1 MTAVFRV
8 NTLVIPSQV
17 TPIPKCP
24 RAIFGFR
31 SLLPDST
38 IVNFSGS
45 GVDEDLSYP
54 FSNCLDYRDN
64 TKYSPTSEL
73 TVEIEFRQS
82 SATAIDYFGIAVHN
96 GSDVGFTGKFE
107 VQVLGSWVKVADI
120 ATPTNNGTVMGYFDE
135 KNSSRQR
142 LTLNYTGKLYIG
154 TIYVGKSWEM
164 KSTPDKGFIPGRS
177 NSIDEVQGFNT
188 KSEQFVIGRK
198 MEKGNET
205 KGSFSNV
212 DFSIINSEYLDFM
225 NHVQSP
231 KPMFFKWNS
240 DIEDNFFGMQKGKLT
255 PPSYS
260 NSNRGTIS
268 FNLIGRA

>member
-1 MTAVFRV
+1 
-8 NTLVIPSQV
+8 
-17 TPIPKCP
+17 
-24 RAIFGFR
+24 
-31 SLLPDST
+31 
-38 IVNFSGS
+38 
-45 GVDEDLSYP
+45 
-54 FSNCLDYRDN
+54 
-64 TKYSPTSEL
+64 
-73 TVEIEFRQS
+73 
-82 SATAIDYFGIAVHN
+82 
-96 GSDVGFTGKFE
+96 
-107 VQVLGSWVKVADI
+107 
-120 ATPTNNGTVMGYFDE
+120 
-135 KNSSRQR
+135 
-142 LTLNYTGKLYIG
+142 
-154 TIYVGKSWEM
+154 M